1 MKAAALRW
9 GVECLR
15 YEITNIDIDDQFS
28 RYMNLEAESE
38 RHWRKL
44 LLDAWSIEVT
54 AINQAD

>member
-38 RHWRKL
+38 RH
-44 LLDAWSIEVT
+44 
-54 AINQAD
+54 